1 MITRP
6 STKESDVKK
15 KKKKNYPSKD
25 ANELWIN
32 LSAKFFVLK

>member
-6 STKESDVKK
+6 STKESDV